1 MQLAKLI
8 SPREVLS
15 RTPQIQSILCP
26 VDFSEFSLYAYEYA
40 QSLAWHYNATLFLQY
55 ILYSPRPPE
64 GWSEASEESCQE
76 DCADVERQLQEFAN
90 RYKTTE
96 VRPQCFVQESSQA
109 GSVNGTANLIISLAK
124 EQAVDLIVMGT
135 HGLRGMDL
143 LIMGSVT
150 EKVLRR
156 ARCPVLAVR
165 RPAHH
170 LVSAVRDPAP
180 VHLRKMLFCSDLSAF
195 SRHAME
201 YAFTMAEEYGAEL
214 TLLHVLEETPKSED
228 LESATEEAVK
238 QMEESIAP
246 EVRDECPVKVIVR
259 LGKPYQEITQFALE
273 AQIDLVIMGVR
284 GHGSLH
290 TALFGPTT
298 YRVIQ
303 LGSAPVL
310 ALHT

>member
-1 MQLAKLI
+1 
-8 SPREVLS
+8 
-15 RTPQIQSILCP
+15 
-26 VDFSEFSLYAYEYA
+26 
-40 QSLAWHYNATLFLQY
+40 
-55 ILYSPRPPE
+55 
-64 GWSEASEESCQE
+64 
-76 DCADVERQLQEFAN
+76 
-90 RYKTTE
+90 
-96 VRPQCFVQESSQA
+96 
-109 GSVNGTANLIISLAK
+109 
-124 EQAVDLIVMGT
+124 MGT
-135 HGLRGMDL
+135 HGLRGMDR

-170 LVSAVRDPAP
+170 VVSAVRDPAP
-180 VHLRKMLFCSDLSAF
+180 VHLRKMLLCSDLSDSF
-195 SRHAME
+195 STCDGVCVHDGRGTWRGTYTAACPRR
-201 YAFTMAEEYGAEL
+201 Y
-214 TLLHVLEETPKSED
+214 PKSED
-228 LESATEEAVK
+228 LQSATEEAAK
-238 QMEESIAP
+238 QLEESIAP

-284 GHGSLH
+284 GPGSLH

-310 ALHT
+310 ALHA